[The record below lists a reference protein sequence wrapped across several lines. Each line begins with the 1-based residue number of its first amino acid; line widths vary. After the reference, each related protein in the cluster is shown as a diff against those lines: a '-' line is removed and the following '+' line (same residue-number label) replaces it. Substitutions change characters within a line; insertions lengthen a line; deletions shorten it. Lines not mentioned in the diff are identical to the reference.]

1 MESKKEACGICGIY
15 LNDPQGQVS
24 FHIYWCLLALQHRG
38 HESAGMT
45 VFNDDRFNE
54 NSNGLKTYKD
64 IGFVNDIFD
73 SKTSSFI
80 TERIRRNEPHGKILV
95 EDIKGTI
102 GIGHVRYATQGPDV
116 YENVQPLEIK
126 SNGFKL
132 AVGFNGTI
140 SNYSHLRG
148 QCSNLYHLKTTC
160 DTEIIGEF
168 LSEGIKLNNFEKISD
183 LDGAYSVVA
192 LTDDKRVISFRDP
205 FGLRPLSY
213 GFDGAIFVTASESCV
228 LNKLMD
234 KNYVYDIQPGEM
246 IIYDG
251 KMLTKQRLPCEP
263 KKHKHCMFEWVYFGR
278 PDSKIEG
285 IIVLQARKNLGK
297 MLAKSYDVYADIIP
311 PLPDGG
317 RYAAKGFSEES
328 GIPYEEVI
336 VRDRFFPQRSFIKK
350 GQKNREHIAREKIS
364 FVDDL
369 IEGKKIILVDDSIV
383 RGTTTQNIVKRLR
396 EKGAREVHLRI
407 SCPPII
413 APCFFGID
421 FPTFRELFVNKLG
434 ITPDNY
440 DLETINERAREHT
453 GADSL
458 YYNSIENLKQALG
471 LDDLCTSCL
480 DGVYPYDYLPY
491 QQTLEPFLKI

>member
-1 MESKKEACGICGIY
+1 MESKKEACGVCGIY

-24 FHIYWCLLALQHRG
+24 FHTYWCLLSLQHRG

-45 VFNDDRFNE
+45 VFD
-54 NSNGLKTYKD
+54 NGLKTYKD
-64 IGFVNDIFD
+64 IGFVKDIFD
-73 SKTSSFI
+73 SKTSSFVQ
-80 TERIRRNEPHGKILV
+80 ERIRRHQPHGKILI
-95 EDIKGTI
+95 EDIKGHI
-102 GIGHVRYATQGPDV
+102 GIGHVRYATQGLDV

-126 SNGFKL
+126 SNGNRL

-148 QCSNLYHLKTTC
+148 QCSSLYHLKTTC

-168 LSEGIKLNNFEKISD
+168 LSEGIKRNDFEKISE

-192 LTDDKRVISFRDP
+192 LTDDQKIISFRDP
-205 FGLRPLSY
+205 LGLRPLSY
-213 GFDGAIFVTASESCV
+213 GFDGELFVVASESCI

-234 KNYVYDIQPGEM
+234 KTYVSDVQPGEM
-246 IIYDG
+246 VIYDG
-251 KMLTKQRLPCEP
+251 NRLSKQQLPCEHQA
-263 KKHKHCMFEWVYFGR
+263 HKHCMFEWVYFAR

-285 IIVLQARKNLGK
+285 VIVLQARKNLGK
-297 MLAKSYDVYADIIP
+297 MLAKSYETDADIVT

-317 RYAAKGFSEES
+317 RFAAKGFSEES

-369 IEGKKIILVDDSIV
+369 IAGKKIILVDDSIV

>member
-1 MESKKEACGICGIY
+1 MESKKEACGVCGIY

-24 FHIYWCLLALQHRG
+24 FHMYWCLLSLQHRG

-45 VFNDDRFNE
+45 VFND
-54 NSNGLKTYKD
+54 NGLKTYKD

-73 SKTSSFI
+73 SKTSCFI
-80 TERIRRNEPHGKILV
+80 KERIRRHEPHSKILI
-95 EDIKGTI
+95 EDIKGHI

-116 YENVQPLEIK
+116 YENVQPLQTK
-126 SNGFKL
+126 SNGFEL
-132 AVGFNGTI
+132 AIGFNGTI
-140 SNYSHLRG
+140 SNYSQLKG
-148 QCSNLYHLKTTC
+148 KCSTLYHLKTTC

-168 LSEGIKLNNFEKISD
+168 LSEGLKRNNFEKISE
-183 LDGAYSVVA
+183 LDGAYSAVA
-192 LTDDKRVISFRDP
+192 LTDDQKIISFRDP
-205 FGLRPLSY
+205 LGLRPLSY
-213 GFDGAIFVTASESCV
+213 GFDGDMFVVASESCI

-234 KNYVYDIQPGEM
+234 KTYVYDVQPGEM

-251 KMLTKQRLPCEP
+251 NRLSKQRLPCEQ
-263 KKHKHCMFEWVYFGR
+263 KAHKHCMFEWVYFSR
-278 PDSKIEG
+278 PDTKIEG
-285 IIVLQARKNLGK
+285 IVVLQARKNLGK
-297 MLAKSYDVYADIIP
+297 MLAKSYDTDADIVT

-350 GQKNREHIAREKIS
+350 GQKNRENIAREKIS

-369 IEGKKIILVDDSIV
+369 IAGKKIILVDDSIV

-421 FPTFRELFVNKLG
+421 FPTFRELFVNKFG